1 MLLAQRPGL
10 NTYAVREVLWLKITE
25 NVAYVTS
32 TALHDPMSLSHP
44 ICRWA
49 EDGSLVEEDG
59 GSFTN
64 WYPGDPSLGTYGNC
78 MFMYQEYDATWT
90 DTFNCDNAR
99 SHSVCSKPIGSS
111 AARNISRA

>member
-1 MLLAQRPGL
+1 MAPYL
-10 NTYAVREVLWLKITE
+10 NCPCMIQC
-25 NVAYVTS
+25 
-32 TALHDPMSLSHP
+32 LSFSPP

-49 EDGSLVEEDG
+49 EDGSLVDDG
-59 GSFTN
+59 NGSYTN

-78 MFMYQEYDATWT
+78 MFMYQDAEALWT